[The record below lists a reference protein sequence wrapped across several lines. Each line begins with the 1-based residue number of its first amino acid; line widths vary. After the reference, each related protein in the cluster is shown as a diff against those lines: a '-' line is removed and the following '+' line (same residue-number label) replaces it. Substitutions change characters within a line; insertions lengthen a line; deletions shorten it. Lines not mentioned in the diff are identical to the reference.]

1 MVTDLF
7 GSLLQELSASLD
19 IPALHPDSNNSCL
32 IKFKSGVAIQIEVD
46 RSGHHLVIGS
56 DLGSVP
62 IGKYRENLFREA
74 LKCNELPPPLHGI
87 LSYSEKTDHLVIYEK
102 LPLQDLNGE
111 KIAAAITPFTE
122 KALIWAEA
130 LKHNDIP
137 AINQMS
143 TSQGAGGMFGMRP

>member
-7 GSLLQELSASLD
+7 GALLEELGVSLKL
-19 IPALHPDSNNSCL
+19 PTLHPDSNNSCL
-32 IKFKSGVAIQIEVD
+32 IKFKNGVEVQIEMD
-46 RSGHHLVIGS
+46 KSGRHLIIGS

-74 LKCNELPPPLHGI
+74 LKANDLPPPIHGI
-87 LSYSEKTDHLVIYEK
+87 LSYSEKTDHLVMFRK
-102 LPLQDLNGE
+102 LPLADLNGD

-122 KALIWAEA
+122 KALIWQEA

-143 TSQGAGGMFGMRP
+143 AAQGGGMFGLRP